1 MYNSVKNI
9 EYKYIPVM
17 VSDLLE
23 KKEEKY
29 VMPKEDLFGK
39 FFKQSNAKEIEPVL
53 ETTYYCQEWR
63 DFVIKTVAPYAEE
76 LIRDNE
82 MILKAYATE
91 LAEAYKVHLEEL
103 IEERTAVKDKVSSQL
118 SDEEQKLQIDNDW
131 LVAFQDQLRVI
142 ERG

>member
-1 MYNSVKNI
+1 M
-9 EYKYIPVM
+9 
-17 VSDLLE
+17 
-23 KKEEKY
+23 
-29 VMPKEDLFGK
+29 FGK
-39 FFKQSNAKEIEPVL
+39 LFKQSNYKEIEPVL

-63 DFVIKTVAPYAEE
+63 DFVIKTVGPYAEE
-76 LIRDNE
+76 LIQNNE

-91 LAEAYKVHLEEL
+91 LAEAYKEHLVEL

-118 SDEEQKLQIDNDW
+118 SDEEQKLQTDNDW